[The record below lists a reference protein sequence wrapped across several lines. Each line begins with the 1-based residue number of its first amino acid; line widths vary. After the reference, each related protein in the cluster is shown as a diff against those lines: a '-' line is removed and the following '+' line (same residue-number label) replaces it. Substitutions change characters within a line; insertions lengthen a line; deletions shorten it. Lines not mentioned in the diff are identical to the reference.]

1 MWRHLLPAL
10 AESGRGAVA
19 PDLAGYGDSPPD
31 PPATVD
37 RHVESIES
45 FRRELGLDRLVLA
58 VHDTG
63 GLLGLRWACE
73 HPEAV
78 SGLVISNTAFFPD
91 IEWME
96 IAQTMRTPGQGET
109 LVDSASRREF
119 GALLKAASDSFDDDV
134 LDEYWKAFDS
144 REARHGWL
152 ELYRSF
158 DLAELAP
165 YQDRLAAIG
174 VPTLVLWGEQDRFL
188 PAGYAS
194 RFARQIPGAKLVMLD
209 GVRHF
214 LYEDEPELC
223 TREVIGFLDEAG
235 V

>member
-10 AESGRGAVA
+10 AESGRRAVA
-19 PDLAGYGDSPPD
+19 PDLAGYGDTPPD

-37 RHVESIES
+37 RHVASIES
-45 FRRELGLDRLVLA
+45 FRREAGLDRVVLA

-73 HPEAV
+73 NPEAV
-78 SGLVISNTAFFPD
+78 SGMVISNTAFFPD

-109 LVDSASRREF
+109 LVDSTSRREF
-119 GALLKAASDSFDDDV
+119 GTLLKAASDSFDDDV
-134 LDEYWKAFDS
+134 LDEYWKAFDT
-144 REARHGWL
+144 REARRGWL

-165 YQDRLAAIG
+165 YQDRLVAIRA
-174 VPTLVLWGEQDRFL
+174 PTLVLWGEQDRFL
-188 PAGYAS
+188 PPGYAS
-194 RFARQIPGAKLVMLD
+194 RFARQIPGAKLVMLED
-209 GVRHF
+209 VRHF
-214 LYEDEPELC
+214 LFEDEPERC
-223 TREVIGFLDEAG
+223 AREVIGFLDEAG